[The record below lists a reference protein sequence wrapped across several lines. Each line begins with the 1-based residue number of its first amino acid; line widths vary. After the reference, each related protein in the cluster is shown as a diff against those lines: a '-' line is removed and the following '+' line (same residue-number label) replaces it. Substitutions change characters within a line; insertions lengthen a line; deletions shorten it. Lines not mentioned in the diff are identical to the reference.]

1 MAKDHLT
8 FFTSLAVVFLFTMI
22 LCTEAHSN
30 TNTVTSN
37 TVSGTVT
44 TVDKT
49 PPTASAPPFS
59 VMQSDSCAIPASIG
73 IQSQVFGIATAK
85 TFEDVDCSKRKYAKL
100 LFQFGLKISA
110 VNVVCPEP
118 VVFQAM
124 ERSGSPCPAG
134 KGLIGQDAQDYWDK
148 YPEERPDYEDW
159 KKTNINMPKE
169 EEVVDNDGI
178 KNFALM
184 ALSMLLIL

>member
-1 MAKDHLT
+1 MKYLVLV
-8 FFTSLAVVFLFTMI
+8 FFLLSGIAS
-22 LCTEAHSN
+22 AN

-100 LFQFGLKISA
+100 LYQFGMKIAA
-110 VNVVCPEP
+110 VNVLCTDPI
-118 VVFQAM
+118 VFKSM

-134 KGLIGQDAQDYWDK
+134 NGLIGQDAQDYWDK
-148 YPEERPDYEDW
+148 YPEERPDYEEW
-159 KKTNINMPKE
+159 KKTKIDVPKE
-169 EEVVDNDGI
+169 EKAVDNDGI